1 MVTIGRYWKSLAETL
16 GIIYTY
22 NIYILYMYKYDSKY
36 IYIYNIYKYSIYI
49 QYIYIFKAV
58 HFGFVCVSQINLNI

>member
-1 MVTIGRYWKSLAETL
+1 MVTFGRYWKSLAETL

-22 NIYILYMYKYDSKY
+22 NIYILYMYTYDSKY
-36 IYIYNIYKYSIYI
+36 IYIQYINIVYIYSI
-49 QYIYIFKAV
+49 YIYIFKAV